1 MRCRVWCGLT
11 CRRRR
16 LAVSYYRIDESLTR
30 GGQPGVASFASFF
43 FSLARDGVVAVL
55 LRLQYFDGLDDR
67 LFDDHRSPRR
77 GRDAALLVGARAR
90 WATRCLMAS

>member
-11 CRRRR
+11 RRRR

-30 GGQPGVASFASFF
+30 GGQPGVASCASFF
-43 FSLARDGVVAVL
+43 FSLARDGVVPL
-55 LRLQYFDGLDDR
+55 LRWLQYFDGLDDR